1 MLKRLPILCFALLT
15 LAACSH
21 DSNSNSPAPAASAS
35 SSSASTPAQASTA
48 ATPAP
53 AAASTAAAGSPAA
66 SGSAPAAASTTA
78 STAPAAP
85 AAPADVPTF
94 VEDPKWVEG
103 KNYFRIEPAQ
113 PKVSNTDK
121 VEVAEVF
128 SYACPSCNAFHPM
141 VDQLAKSLPS
151 YAVMAYLPVSFM
163 PQENFPM
170 FQRAFLTAQALGV
183 AGKANDAMYDAVW
196 KSKELSSERAD
207 GQGLKPMSELPTLAD
222 AAKFYAKYGVDPKE
236 FLAVADSFSINTQVK
251 RADQLVKAYGVEG
264 TPTIV
269 IDGKYRIDGPS
280 AGGYAQMVELAKYL
294 AAKEAAGK

>member
-21 DSNSNSPAPAASAS
+21 DSNSPAPAASAP
-35 SSSASTPAQASTA
+35 SSAASAPAQASTA
-48 ATPAP
+48 ATPTP
-53 AAASTAAAGSPAA
+53 ATASTAAPASPAE

-78 STAPAAP
+78 STTP
-85 AAPADVPTF
+85 AAPADVPAF

-103 KNYFRIEPAQ
+103 KNYFRIEPTQ

-141 VDQLAKSLPS
+141 VDELARSLPS

-183 AGKANDAMYDAVW
+183 ASKANDAMYDAVW

-222 AAKFYAKYGVDPKE
+222 AAKFYARYGADPKE
-236 FLAVADSFSINTQVK
+236 FLAVANSFSINTQVK

-264 TPTIV
+264 TPTLV
-269 IDGKYRIDGPS
+269 IDGKYRIDGRS

>member
-21 DSNSNSPAPAASAS
+21 DSNSPAPAASAP
-35 SSSASTPAQASTA
+35 SSSASAPAQAPAA

-53 AAASTAAAGSPAA
+53 AAAGTAAAAVSPAA
-66 SGSAPAAASTTA
+66 ATSAATSAPAAASTAA
-78 STAPAAP
+78 STAPAT
-85 AAPADVPTF
+85 PADVPAF

-141 VDQLAKSLPS
+141 IDQLAKSLPS

-183 AGKANDAMYDAVW
+183 ADKANDAMYDAVW

-207 GQGLKPMSELPTLAD
+207 GQGLKPMSELPTLTD
-222 AAKFYAKYGVDPKE
+222 AANFYAKFGADPKE
-236 FLAVADSFSINTQVK
+236 FVAVANSFSINTQVK

>member
-1 MLKRLPILCFALLT
+1 MLKRLPILCTALLA
-15 LAACSH
+15 LAACGHSS
-21 DSNSNSPAPAASAS
+21 DSSVPAASPAPAAPASAPA
-35 SSSASTPAQASTA
+35 SAPTTA
-48 ATPAP
+48 AP
-53 AAASTAAAGSPAA
+53 AAAGTSATPATAT
-66 SGSAPAAASTTA
+66 SAPAPAPASTTA
-78 STAPAAP
+78 AAPAAP
-85 AAPADVPTF
+85 AAATPF

-121 VEVAEVF
+121 IEVAEVF

-151 YAVMAYLPVSFM
+151 DAVMAYLPVSFM

-183 AGKANDAMYDAVW
+183 ADKANDAMYDAVW
-196 KSKELSSERAD
+196 KSKELSSESAS

-222 AAKFYAKYGVDPKE
+222 AAKFYARYGVDPKE
-236 FLAVADSFSINTQVK
+236 FLAVANSFSINTQVK
-251 RADQLVKAYGVEG
+251 RADELVKAYGVEG

-269 IDGKYRIDGPS
+269 IDGKYRIDLRA

-294 AAKEAAGK
+294 VAKEAAGK

>member
-1 MLKRLPILCFALLT
+1 MLKRLPFLCTALLA

-21 DSNSNSPAPAASAS
+21 SNDSSAPAAS
-35 SSSASTPAQASTA
+35 SAPAPTAAPATSAPATAPATTGSAA

-53 AAASTAAAGSPAA
+53 AA
-66 SGSAPAAASTTA
+66 SAPAAATTA
-78 STAPAAP
+78 AAAATPAAP
-85 AAPADVPTF
+85 AKASTF

-121 VEVAEVF
+121 IEVAEVF

-151 YAVMAYLPVSFM
+151 DAVMAYLPVSFM

-183 AGKANDAMYDAVW
+183 ADKANDAMYDAVW
-196 KSKELSSERAD
+196 KTKELSSENAS

-222 AAKFYAKYGVDPKE
+222 AAKVYAKYGADPKE
-236 FLAVADSFSINTQVK
+236 FLAVANSFSINTQVK
-251 RADQLVKAYGVEG
+251 RADELVKAYGVEG

-269 IDGKYRIDGPS
+269 VDGKYRIDLRA

-294 AAKEAAGK
+294 VAKEAAGK

>member
-1 MLKRLPILCFALLT
+1 MLKRLPILCTALLA

-21 DSNSNSPAPAASAS
+21 STDSSTPASPSAPPVAPAASAPATAAPATPAPASTAVTHPAPAASAP
-35 SSSASTPAQASTA
+35 ASA
-48 ATPAP
+48 AT
-53 AAASTAAAGSPAA
+53 TA
-66 SGSAPAAASTTA
+66 
-78 STAPAAP
+78 AAP
-85 AAPADVPTF
+85 AAPAKATPF

-121 VEVAEVF
+121 IEVAEVF

-141 VDQLAKSLPS
+141 VDQLAKSLPAD
-151 YAVMAYLPVSFM
+151 AVMAYLPVSFM

-183 AGKANDAMYDAVW
+183 ADKANDAMYDAVW

-222 AAKFYAKYGVDPKE
+222 AAKFYAKYGADPKE
-236 FLAVADSFSINTQVK
+236 FLAVANSFSINTQVK
-251 RADQLVKAYGVEG
+251 RADELVKAYGVEG

-269 IDGKYRIDGPS
+269 IDGKYRIDLRA

-294 AAKEAAGK
+294 VAKEAAGK